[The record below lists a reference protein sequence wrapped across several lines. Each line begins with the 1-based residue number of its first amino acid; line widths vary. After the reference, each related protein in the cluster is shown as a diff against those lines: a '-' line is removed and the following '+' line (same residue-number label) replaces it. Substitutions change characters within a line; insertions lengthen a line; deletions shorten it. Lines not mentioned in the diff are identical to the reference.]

1 MPFVEEPAHL
11 FKSRLKSDLVAHNVA
26 LPPAASKKAVYVE
39 LHLKHI
45 DQKNAADFS
54 SDEEDRAGEDKK
66 DPEDAEMPVPSC
78 LTDED
83 LKATLRKHG
92 VKPGPITASTRVL
105 YERKLHKLL
114 QSDRCERL
122 NEADKAIL
130 YSDSEEEEKQQEKDE
145 DLGSEKQPDPS
156 DQTQQESSQNHIF
169 YPQCFLPSSRLRPC
183 PPRNTKCSSNWN
195 SRNALKSSER
205 SQSQCSQNI
214 STSAADHHTRLGST
228 VLPRSKS
235 TDDSSLSSQYFSIT
249 QMVEEMEKSSSR
261 SVTDN
266 ACEFNGT
273 SVQENWAQSDEPP
286 QEPVKDAFKDILP
299 DSKTTPTGIYVTRR
313 RPIKGAAQRPVQY
326 SYPDSPV
333 SPMTQQRREVERY
346 LVPIHIQILVFIIV
360 ACVLY
365 LIYVN
370 VEDSLS
376 YWSYGEDRLLVQAE
390 SQDADVDYAQD

>member
-1 MPFVEEPAHL
+1 MPFAEDPAHL
-11 FKSRLKSDLVAHNVA
+11 SKSRLKSDLVAHNVA
-26 LPPAASKKAVYVE
+26 LPSAASKKAVYVE

-54 SDEEDRAGEDKK
+54 SDEEDRADDKK
-66 DPEDAEMPVPSC
+66 DAEMPVPSC

-83 LKATLRKHG
+83 LKAMLRKHG

-114 QSDRCERL
+114 QSDRRERL
-122 NEADKAIL
+122 NEANKAVL

-156 DQTQQESSQNHIF
+156 DQTQKESSQNHVF
-169 YPQCFLPSSRLRPC
+169 YPQCFLPSSRL
-183 PPRNTKCSSNWN
+183 
-195 SRNALKSSER
+195 
-205 SQSQCSQNI
+205 
-214 STSAADHHTRLGST
+214 
-228 VLPRSKS
+228 
-235 TDDSSLSSQYFSIT
+235 
-249 QMVEEMEKSSSR
+249 
-261 SVTDN
+261 
-266 ACEFNGT
+266 
-273 SVQENWAQSDEPP
+273 PP
-286 QEPVKDAFKDILP
+286 QEPVKDAFKDILR

-370 VEDSLS
+370 VEGSLS

-390 SQDADVDYAQD
+390 SQDAEADYAQD

>member
-11 FKSRLKSDLVAHNVA
+11 SKSRLKSDLVAHNVA

-54 SDEEDRAGEDKK
+54 SDEEDRAGDDKK

-122 NEADKAIL
+122 NKADKVIL

-156 DQTQQESSQNHIF
+156 DQTQQESSQ
-169 YPQCFLPSSRLRPC
+169 
-183 PPRNTKCSSNWN
+183 
-195 SRNALKSSER
+195 
-205 SQSQCSQNI
+205 
-214 STSAADHHTRLGST
+214 
-228 VLPRSKS
+228 
-235 TDDSSLSSQYFSIT
+235 
-249 QMVEEMEKSSSR
+249 
-261 SVTDN
+261 
-266 ACEFNGT
+266 
-273 SVQENWAQSDEPP
+273 PP

-365 LIYVN
+365 LIYVG

-376 YWSYGEDRLLVQAE
+376 YWSYGKDRLLVQAE

>member
-11 FKSRLKSDLVAHNVA
+11 SKSRLKSDLVAHNVA
-26 LPPAASKKAVYVE
+26 LPSAASKKAVYVA

-54 SDEEDRAGEDKK
+54 SDEEDRAGDDKK

-145 DLGSEKQPDPS
+145 NLGSEKQPDPS

-169 YPQCFLPSSRLRPC
+169 YPQCFLPSSRL
-183 PPRNTKCSSNWN
+183 
-195 SRNALKSSER
+195 
-205 SQSQCSQNI
+205 
-214 STSAADHHTRLGST
+214 
-228 VLPRSKS
+228 
-235 TDDSSLSSQYFSIT
+235 
-249 QMVEEMEKSSSR
+249 
-261 SVTDN
+261 
-266 ACEFNGT
+266 
-273 SVQENWAQSDEPP
+273 PP

-370 VEDSLS
+370 VEESLS

>member
-1 MPFVEEPAHL
+1 MPFAEDPAHL
-11 FKSRLKSDLVAHNVA
+11 SKSRLKSDLVAHNVA
-26 LPPAASKKAVYVE
+26 LPSAASKKAVYVE

-54 SDEEDRAGEDKK
+54 SDEEDRADDKK
-66 DPEDAEMPVPSC
+66 DAEMPVPSC

-83 LKATLRKHG
+83 LKAMLRKHG

-114 QSDRCERL
+114 QSDRRERL
-122 NEADKAIL
+122 NEADKAVL
-130 YSDSEEEEKQQEKDE
+130 YSDSEEEKKQQEKDQ
-145 DLGSEKQPDPS
+145 DSGSEKQPDPS
-156 DQTQQESSQNHIF
+156 DQTQKESSQNHVF

-183 PPRNTKCSSNWN
+183 PPRNTESSSNWN

-205 SQSQCSQNI
+205 SQSQCSQII
-214 STSAADHHTRLGST
+214 STSTADHHTGLGST

-249 QMVEEMEKSSSR
+249 QMVEEMENSSSR

-273 SVQENWAQSDEPP
+273 SVQENWAQSDRPP

-299 DSKTTPTGIYVTRR
+299 GSKTTPTGIYVTRR

-370 VEDSLS
+370 VEGSLS

-390 SQDADVDYAQD
+390 SQDAEADYAQD

>member
-11 FKSRLKSDLVAHNVA
+11 SKSRLKSALVAHNVA

-54 SDEEDRAGEDKK
+54 SDEEDRAGDDKK

-156 DQTQQESSQNHIF
+156 DQTQQESSQ
-169 YPQCFLPSSRLRPC
+169 
-183 PPRNTKCSSNWN
+183 
-195 SRNALKSSER
+195 
-205 SQSQCSQNI
+205 
-214 STSAADHHTRLGST
+214 
-228 VLPRSKS
+228 
-235 TDDSSLSSQYFSIT
+235 
-249 QMVEEMEKSSSR
+249 
-261 SVTDN
+261 
-266 ACEFNGT
+266 
-273 SVQENWAQSDEPP
+273 PP

-376 YWSYGEDRLLVQAE
+376 YW
-390 SQDADVDYAQD
+390 

>member
-1 MPFVEEPAHL
+1 MPFAEDPAHL
-11 FKSRLKSDLVAHNVA
+11 SKSRLKSDLVAHNVA
-26 LPPAASKKAVYVE
+26 LPSAASKKAVYVE

-54 SDEEDRAGEDKK
+54 SDEEDRADDKK
-66 DPEDAEMPVPSC
+66 DAEMPVPSC

-83 LKATLRKHG
+83 LKAMLRKHG

-114 QSDRCERL
+114 QSDRRERL
-122 NEADKAIL
+122 NEANKAVL

-156 DQTQQESSQNHIF
+156 DQTQKESSQ
-169 YPQCFLPSSRLRPC
+169 
-183 PPRNTKCSSNWN
+183 
-195 SRNALKSSER
+195 
-205 SQSQCSQNI
+205 
-214 STSAADHHTRLGST
+214 

-249 QMVEEMEKSSSR
+249 QMVEEMENSSSR

-273 SVQENWAQSDEPP
+273 SVQENWAQSDRPP
-286 QEPVKDAFKDILP
+286 QEPVKDAFKDILR

-370 VEDSLS
+370 VEGSLS

-390 SQDADVDYAQD
+390 SQDAEADYAQD

>member
-1 MPFVEEPAHL
+1 MPFAEDPAHL
-11 FKSRLKSDLVAHNVA
+11 SKSRLKSDLVAHNVA
-26 LPPAASKKAVYVE
+26 LPSAASKKAVYVE

-54 SDEEDRAGEDKK
+54 SDEEDRADDKK
-66 DPEDAEMPVPSC
+66 DAEMPVPSC

-83 LKATLRKHG
+83 LKAMLRKHG

-114 QSDRCERL
+114 QSDRRERL
-122 NEADKAIL
+122 NEANKAVL

-156 DQTQQESSQNHIF
+156 DQTQKESSQNHVF
-169 YPQCFLPSSRLRPC
+169 YPQCFLPSSRLCPC
-183 PPRNTKCSSNWN
+183 PPRNAESSSNWN

-205 SQSQCSQNI
+205 SQSQCSQII
-214 STSAADHHTRLGST
+214 STSTADHHTGLGST
-228 VLPRSKS
+228 
-235 TDDSSLSSQYFSIT
+235 
-249 QMVEEMEKSSSR
+249 
-261 SVTDN
+261 
-266 ACEFNGT
+266 
-273 SVQENWAQSDEPP
+273 PP
-286 QEPVKDAFKDILP
+286 QEPVKDAFKDILR

-370 VEDSLS
+370 VEGSLS

-390 SQDADVDYAQD
+390 SQDAEADYAQD

>member
-1 MPFVEEPAHL
+1 MPFAEDPAHL
-11 FKSRLKSDLVAHNVA
+11 SKSRLKSDLVAHNVA

-54 SDEEDRAGEDKK
+54 SDEEDRAGDDKK
-66 DPEDAEMPVPSC
+66 DAEMPVPSC

-83 LKATLRKHG
+83 LKAMLRKHG
-92 VKPGPITASTRVL
+92 VKPGPITASTRFL

-114 QSDRCERL
+114 QSDRRERL
-122 NEADKAIL
+122 NEADKAVL
-130 YSDSEEEEKQQEKDE
+130 YSEEEEKQQENDE
-145 DLGSEKQPDPS
+145 DSGSEKQPDPS
-156 DQTQQESSQNHIF
+156 DQTQQESSQNHVF

-183 PPRNTKCSSNWN
+183 PPRNTESSSNWN

-205 SQSQCSQNI
+205 SQSQCLQII
-214 STSAADHHTRLGST
+214 STSTADHHTGLGST

-249 QMVEEMEKSSSR
+249 QMMENSSSR

-266 ACEFNGT
+266 AYEFNGT
-273 SVQENWAQSDEPP
+273 SVQENWAQSDRPP
-286 QEPVKDAFKDILP
+286 QEPVKDAFKDILR
-299 DSKTTPTGIYVTRR
+299 DSKTTPTGIYVTCR

-390 SQDADVDYAQD
+390 SQDAEVDYAQD

>member
-11 FKSRLKSDLVAHNVA
+11 SKSRLKSDLVAHNVA

-54 SDEEDRAGEDKK
+54 SDEEDRAGD
-66 DPEDAEMPVPSC
+66 VN
-78 LTDED
+78 LD
-83 LKATLRKHG
+83 LKSKL
-92 VKPGPITASTRVL
+92 VSCCVSMPASTRVL

-122 NEADKAIL
+122 NKADKVIL

-145 DLGSEKQPDPS
+145 DLGMTRNCS
-156 DQTQQESSQNHIF
+156 DSIIRMCIPLF
-169 YPQCFLPSSRLRPC
+169 
-183 PPRNTKCSSNWN
+183 
-195 SRNALKSSER
+195 
-205 SQSQCSQNI
+205 
-214 STSAADHHTRLGST
+214 
-228 VLPRSKS
+228 
-235 TDDSSLSSQYFSIT
+235 FS
-249 QMVEEMEKSSSR
+249 
-261 SVTDN
+261 
-266 ACEFNGT
+266 
-273 SVQENWAQSDEPP
+273 
-286 QEPVKDAFKDILP
+286 
-299 DSKTTPTGIYVTRR
+299 VTRR

-365 LIYVN
+365 LIYVG

-376 YWSYGEDRLLVQAE
+376 YWSYGKDRLLVQAE